1 MRTEEEKTD
10 PLTCFAL
17 LQVKTI
23 DPRRLMVQGATYMR
37 RLHWDEEY
45 SLYLDNC
52 ALDNSSFLLIVQNL
66 VSPEW
71 NGLSHSKIVLV
82 NRSRYSG

>member
-1 MRTEEEKTD
+1 MRVGFI
-10 PLTCFAL
+10 CF
-17 LQVKTI
+17 I
-23 DPRRLMVQGATYMR
+23 PI
-37 RLHWDEEY
+37 Y
-45 SLYLDNC
+45 SLSLDNR

-66 VSPEW
+66 VSPER

>member
-1 MRTEEEKTD
+1 MGK
-10 PLTCFAL
+10 
-17 LQVKTI
+17 
-23 DPRRLMVQGATYMR
+23 VQFDAVPACT
-37 RLHWDEEY
+37 Y
-45 SLYLDNC
+45 SLYLDNR

>member
-1 MRTEEEKTD
+1 MQYD
-10 PLTCFAL
+10 SILALIIPVPCLQALTFWQAGRA
-17 LQVKTI
+17 V
-23 DPRRLMVQGATYMR
+23 G
-37 RLHWDEEY
+37 Y
-45 SLYLDNC
+45 SIYLDNR